1 MNAEKFDDKE
11 NEDSII
17 TYTFILILPSAYSE
31 NIAIKKTLNYVQNE
45 IDPIIWLQIDSHPVN
60 EFQIPSYITCIFSA
74 LYPTRSADLHAEHI
88 KKVKSAKYFKYLF

>member
-45 IDPIIWLQIDSHPVN
+45 IDPII
-60 EFQIPSYITCIFSA
+60 
-74 LYPTRSADLHAEHI
+74 
-88 KKVKSAKYFKYLF
+88 